1 MVDRIERSAEYD
13 DWVSVLPNRSAPL
26 PRNREEKSAGEEP
39 LKSSNQKERHAL
51 LFMII
56 SPTPP
61 IGLSASWHRHHGT
74 FSLEYV
80 V

>member
-1 MVDRIERSAEYD
+1 MTIGFQFY
-13 DWVSVLPNRSAPL
+13 LIGSAPSL
-26 PRNREEKSAGEEP
+26 RNREEKSAGEEP